1 MVCDRVEVLNQELTR
16 QHGTKL
22 EWIIIWLLV
31 AEIVLAVGWNII
43 VKDLLGFFN
52 H

>member
-1 MVCDRVEVLNQELTR
+1 MVRVEVLNQELTR

-31 AEIVLAVGWNII
+31 VEVVIAVVWEIT
-43 VKDLLGFFN
+43 VKDLLGFFR